1 MSEQFARRTFLASA
15 FGAAGAVVLGGC
27 AGGTSPGGDSGGN
40 AGGTG
45 ARDGRPRVRMAGGPV
60 GFPSPFGYASAL
72 GYYQMS
78 LLYDTLLWKDSTG
91 ELLPWLASGYQRS
104 PDGMSYTFTLREGLR
119 WSDGKPLT
127 ADDVAFTFSYF
138 NEKTLPPFVIAQPRG
153 VAGARATGK
162 RTVQVQLAAPIGT
175 FPEFVAGAVP
185 IVPRHVWEPIGDPA
199 RAMNPEVLVGSGA
212 YRLDS
217 FRGPDQPLAYTA
229 RDDYFLGKP
238 FVSRI
243 EMIPVGD
250 PLAALR
256 AGDVDAGGN
265 MEMLGGTRPDVLQP
279 FRNDSAF
286 GIVGAPA
293 DFGYPLYFNLGR
305 GGALADPR
313 FRRACARAINRGDIV
328 ERLTGG
334 NGQPGNPGFLP
345 PDHPYHVDVEQYS
358 FDAAAANAMLDGAG
372 YRRGGDGTR
381 TSPDGSPLSL
391 QLLTGSPLTPA
402 AQLVAEDLGRVGVQ
416 VTPRA
421 IALGPQ
427 LFGPKMAGQFDL
439 AILPYPGPS
448 GTPPMS
454 DPDQLRMVYSSTLP
468 APTPTGAAG
477 YTNPQFDQLAM
488 AQLATPDGPQRQQ
501 LVAEMQRIV
510 ASDLPLLP
518 LYYSTSH
525 YIFRREAFDQW
536 YNTPGGFPVNVVNKQ
551 AFVTG
556 RKTGLEIRQPG

>member
-1 MSEQFARRTFLASA
+1 MSQQLARRTFLA
-15 FGAAGAVVLGGC
+15 GVLGTAGAVTLGGC
-27 AGGTSPGGDSGGN
+27 SGGGTGPAGNGDSG
-40 AGGTG
+40 
-45 ARDGRPRVRMAGGPV
+45 RPTVRLAGGPV

-91 ELLPWLASGYQRS
+91 ELLPWLASDYQRS
-104 PDGMSYTFTLREGLR
+104 EDGMTYDFTLREGLR
-119 WSDGKPLT
+119 WSDGRPLT

-138 NEKTLPPFVIAQPRG
+138 GRKTLPPFVIAQPRG
-153 VAGARATGK
+153 VAGARATGE
-162 RTVQVQLAAPIGT
+162 RTVQVRLAAPIGT

-212 YRLDS
+212 YRIDS
-217 FRGPDQPLAYTA
+217 FGGPDQPLAYTA
-229 RDDYFLGKP
+229 RGDHFLGRA
-238 FVSRI
+238 FVERI

-256 AGDVDAGGN
+256 AGDIDAGGN
-265 MEMLGGTRPDVLQP
+265 METLGGTRPEVLEP
-279 FRNDSAF
+279 FRNDSGF
-286 GIVGAPA
+286 GIVESPA
-293 DFGYPLYFNLGR
+293 DFVYPLYFNLGR
-305 GGALADPR
+305 GGALADLR
-313 FRRACARAINRGDIV
+313 FRQACARAIDRRNIV

-345 PDHPYHVDVEQYS
+345 PDHPYHVAVEQYS
-358 FDAAAANAMLDGAG
+358 YDLAAANAMLDAAG
-372 YRRGGDGTR
+372 YRRGGDGVR
-381 TSPDGSPLSL
+381 TGPDGAPLSL
-391 QLLTGSPLTPA
+391 PLLTGAPLTSA
-402 AQLVAEDLGRVGVQ
+402 AQLVAQDLGRAGVA
-416 VTPRA
+416 VAPRA
-421 IALGPQ
+421 MPLGPQ
-427 LFGPKMAGQFDL
+427 LFGPKMMGQFDL

-477 YTNPQFDQLAM
+477 YTNPRFDQLALR
-488 AQLATPDGPQRQQ
+488 QVATPDGPQRQQ

-510 ASDLPLLP
+510 AADLPLLP

-525 YIFRREAFDQW
+525 YIFRRETFDQW
-536 YNTPGGFPVNVVNKQ
+536 YNTPGGFPVNFVNKQ
-551 AFVTG
+551 AFITG

>member
-1 MSEQFARRTFLASA
+1 MTQQLARRTFLAGV
-15 FGAAGAVVLGGC
+15 FGTAGAVALGGC
-27 AGGTSPGGDSGGN
+27 SGSDTGT
-40 AGGTG
+40 GGTG
-45 ARDGRPRVRMAGGPV
+45 AGPTVRMAGGPV
-60 GFPSPFGYASAL
+60 GFPSPFGYASTL

-91 ELLPWLASGYQRS
+91 QLLPWLASDYQRS

-119 WSDGKPLT
+119 WSDGRPLT

-138 NEKTLPPFVIAQPRG
+138 NEKTLPPQVTAQPRG
-153 VAGARATGK
+153 VAGARANGE

-175 FPEFVAGAVP
+175 FDEFVAAAVP
-185 IVPRHVWEPIGDPA
+185 IVPRHVWEPVGDPA
-199 RAMNPEVLVGSGA
+199 RAMDPELLVGSGA

-217 FRGPDQPLAYTA
+217 FGGPDRPLAYTA
-229 RDDYFLGKP
+229 RDGYFLGTP

-265 MEMLGGTRPDVLQP
+265 METLGGTRPEVLEP

-286 GIVGAPA
+286 GIIEAPA
-293 DFGYPLYFNLGR
+293 AMTYPLYFNLGR

-313 FRRACARAINRGDIV
+313 FRQACARAINRRNLV

-345 PDHPYHVDVEQYS
+345 PEHPYHVDVEQYPY
-358 FDAAAANAMLDGAG
+358 DVAAAAGMLDAAG
-372 YRRGGDGTR
+372 YRRGGDGMR
-381 TSPDGSPLSL
+381 TGPDGAPLSL
-391 QLLTGSPLTPA
+391 PLLTGAPLAQA
-402 AQLVAEDLGRVGVQ
+402 AQLVAQDLERAGVR

-421 IALGPQ
+421 MPLGPQ
-427 LFGPKMAGQFDL
+427 LFGPKMMGQFDL
-439 AILPYPGPS
+439 ALLPYPGPG
-448 GTPPMS
+448 GTPPTS

-477 YTNPQFDQLAM
+477 YTNQRFDELAM
-488 AQLATPDGPQRQQ
+488 RQVATPDGPQRRE
-501 LVAEMQRIV
+501 LIGEMQRIV
-510 ASDLPLLP
+510 ATDLPLLP

-536 YNTPGGFPVNVVNKQ
+536 YNTPGGFPVDVVNKQ
-551 AFVTG
+551 AFITG

>member
-1 MSEQFARRTFLASA
+1 MTQQFGRRAFL
-15 FGAAGAVVLGGC
+15 AGAVGTAGAVALGAC
-27 AGGTSPGGDSGGN
+27 SSGGTGPGGN
-40 AGGTG
+40 AGGSG
-45 ARDGRPRVRMAGGPV
+45 AAGGRPTVRMAGGPV

-91 ELLPWLASGYQRS
+91 ELLPWLASDYQRS
-104 PDGMSYTFTLREGLR
+104 PDGMSYTFMLREGLR

-127 ADDVAFTFSYF
+127 ADDVAFTFNYF
-138 NEKTLPPFVIAQPRG
+138 SEKTLPPFVIAQPRG
-153 VAGARATGK
+153 VAGAQATGQ
-162 RTVQVQLAAPIGT
+162 RSVQVQLAGPIGT

-199 RAMNPEVLVGSGA
+199 RAMSPDVLVGSGA
-212 YRLDS
+212 YRLES
-217 FRGPDQPLAYTA
+217 FRGPDQPLAYAA
-229 RDDYFLGKP
+229 RDDYFLGRP
-238 FVSRI
+238 YVERI
-243 EMIPVGD
+243 EMLPVGD
-250 PLAALR
+250 PLAALQ

-265 MEMLGGTRPDVLQP
+265 METLGGTRPAALEP

-286 GIVGAPA
+286 GIVEAPA
-293 DFGYPLYFNLGR
+293 DFVYPLYFNLGR

-313 FRRACARAINRGDIV
+313 FRQACARAINRGNIV

-334 NGQPGNPGFLP
+334 NGAPGNPGFLP
-345 PDHPYHVDVEQYS
+345 RDHPYHVDVEQYS
-358 FDAAAANAMLDGAG
+358 FDVAAANSMLDGAG
-372 YRRGGDGTR
+372 YRRGGDGAR
-381 TSPDGSPLSL
+381 TNPDGSPLTF
-391 QLLTGSPLTPA
+391 QLMTAAPLTPA
-402 AQLVAEDLGRVGVQ
+402 AQLVAQDLGRAGVQ

-421 IALGPQ
+421 MPLGPQ
-427 LFGPKMAGQFDL
+427 LFGPKMAGQFDM

-477 YTNPQFDQLAM
+477 YSNPQFDQLAM
-488 AQLATPDGPQRQQ
+488 RQLATPDGPQRQQ
-501 LVAEMQRIV
+501 VVAEMQRIV
-510 ASDLPLLP
+510 AADLPLLP
-518 LYYSTSH
+518 LYYSTTH

-536 YNTPGGFPVNVVNKQ
+536 YNTPGGFPVNFVNKQ
-551 AFVTG
+551 AFITG